1 MNKKVCLRVKVSEFF
16 IRLTLEDIIFQIYL
30 ESGCCI
36 HVRYWMKSLFHLRIT
51 IRTKRTV
58 QWCVF
63 FFFLQESKQLIAVEK
78 GNTSQNWSCFQRGL
92 MERNW
97 IRNSSDDYRIS
108 SNNTRW
114 RLITS
119 VFGTNGAIIGR
130 KAIIRGRGL
139 FQILLT
145 RSRALIL
152 CSIFPAKKKIL
163 ESK

>member
-1 MNKKVCLRVKVSEFF
+1 
-16 IRLTLEDIIFQIYL
+16 
-30 ESGCCI
+30 
-36 HVRYWMKSLFHLRIT
+36 
-51 IRTKRTV
+51 
-58 QWCVF
+58 
-63 FFFLQESKQLIAVEK
+63 
-78 GNTSQNWSCFQRGL
+78 

-152 CSIFPAKKKIL
+152 CSIFPAKKKYSNQNKLNIGMINFQCQWPQGQNL
-163 ESK
+163 NRH